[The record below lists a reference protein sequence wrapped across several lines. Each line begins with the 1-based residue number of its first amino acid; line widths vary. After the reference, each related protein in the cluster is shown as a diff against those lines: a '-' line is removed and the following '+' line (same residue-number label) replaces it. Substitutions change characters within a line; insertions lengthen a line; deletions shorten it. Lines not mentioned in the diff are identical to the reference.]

1 MRASDGSCLLAP
13 CRAPAAGCRWSLPAI
28 SSTDLTGSAVQVGLL
43 AAVSKGPSL
52 VLAPFGGWLADRV
65 ERRRLAVILAGVQVV
80 PATLLAV
87 LSFDGEIAVFEIY
100 LLMFCD
106 AVPAGLKRPVL
117 AELAMDLV
125 PTSLSKQAMAD
136 SSIVFNLSRLCGPA
150 IGGALVAW
158 FGVAAAFGV
167 TAVAFLGVFLA
178 LLSIRPGVVRARD
191 CVEHCSLTTSAV
203 IMWRA
208 LLLRTLLET
217 TLTFFVFV
225 GPLEQIMPVIAAD
238 HGDGAQ
244 YIGLLLAA
252 IAVGGLLASPIVRR
266 LERARGVRTG
276 AARRRSRRRRQL
288 HGRARRVELAR
299 AGPGD
304 HRVDRRDVGGGLGR
318 REHRRPL
325 PQPGRDQ
332 RASNGSALHDR
343 QRRRRRRLAAVRLG
357 IGPHRPGLG
366 AGDRRRRS
374 DPDRPV
380 SLALGQEP
388 LDGHGP
394 DVRATAA

>member
-1 MRASDGSCLLAP
+1 MR
-13 CRAPAAGCRWSLPAI
+13 
-28 SSTDLTGSAVQVGLL
+28 SSRGSASRRHS
-43 AAVSKGPSL
+43 VS
-52 VLAPFGGWLADRV
+52 R
-65 ERRRLAVILAGVQVV
+65 
-80 PATLLAV
+80 
-87 LSFDGEIAVFEIY
+87 
-100 LLMFCD
+100 
-106 AVPAGLKRPVL
+106 
-117 AELAMDLV
+117 
-125 PTSLSKQAMAD
+125 
-136 SSIVFNLSRLCGPA
+136 
-150 IGGALVAW
+150 
-158 FGVAAAFGV
+158 
-167 TAVAFLGVFLA
+167 AVAFLGVFLA
-178 LLSIRPGVVRARD
+178 LLSIRPGVVRARR
-191 CVEHCSLTTSAV
+191 LR
-203 IMWRA
+203 RA
-208 LLLRTLLET
+208 LQLDDECRHHVAGVAAANAPGDDADLLR
-217 TLTFFVFV
+217 VRR
-225 GPLEQIMPVIAAD
+225 PARAD
-238 HGDGAQ
+238 HAGHCRRPRRRSPVHRSAARRDRCRGIAGQPDRAAPGA
-244 YIGLLLAA
+244 
-252 IAVGGLLASPIVRR
+252 
-266 LERARGVRTG
+266 ARGVRTG
-276 AARRRSRRRRQL
+276 AARGRSRRRREL

-343 QRRRRRRLAAVRLG
+343 QRRRRRRLGAVRLG